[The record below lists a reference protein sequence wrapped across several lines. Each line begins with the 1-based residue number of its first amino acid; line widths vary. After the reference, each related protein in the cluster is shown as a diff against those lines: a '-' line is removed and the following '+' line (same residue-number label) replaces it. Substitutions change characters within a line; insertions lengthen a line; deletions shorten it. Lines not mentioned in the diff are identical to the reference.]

1 MKHPAFIQFHPTL
14 RCNQKCGF
22 CFNGNI
28 SDPGS
33 YRDMDKHEAF
43 QLVDMAVKYG
53 ISEIDILGGEPL
65 LVPWIKDFISYAMGL
80 KLAVNISTNG
90 SLLAPVIDL
99 AETGADALNIGFSI
113 LGFSETHNALTG
125 SDNFSK
131 AISGIKRLASDGKGP
146 IVKSVLMRENKDEIS
161 GLVDYLT
168 ELGVERYFLLHEDM
182 IGRQDYQALSFPEYY
197 AFYSELKKEKDG
209 KPDIG
214 FVAASG
220 FYKHGAYS
228 KFRCDAGITKIAV
241 MPDGS
246 AFPCNLFAGL
256 GKFLLGNIFRD
267 GIEKIWHNR
276 ILEFFRGYK
285 RDNLCGR
292 KDCAH
297 YTTCTGGCPAHCY
310 YYYGTIDAVDPRC
323 REFAIDPDKK
333 SYGPHR
339 QPHHPPDL
347 NKMKKKAII

>member
-1 MKHPAFIQFHPTL
+1 MKHPAFIQFYPTL

-33 YRDMDKHEAF
+33 YRDMNKHEAF
-43 QLVDMAVKYG
+43 LLVDMAVKYG

-65 LVPWIKDFISYAMGL
+65 LVPWIKDFISYATDS

-90 SLLAPVIDL
+90 SLLDSVINL
-99 AETGADALNIGFSI
+99 AETGADSLNIGFSI

-131 AISGIKRLASDGKGP
+131 AIAGIKRLVSDGIEP
-146 IVKSVLMRENKDEIS
+146 IVKSVLMQENQGEIFD
-161 GLVDYLT
+161 LVDYLA
-168 ELGVERYFLLHEDM
+168 ELGVKRYFLLHEDM

-197 AFYSELKKEKDG
+197 AFYSELKKKTDG

-246 AFPCNLFAGL
+246 VFPCNLLAGSQN
-256 GKFLLGNIFRD
+256 FFLGNIFRD
-267 GIEKIWHNR
+267 GIEKIWRNPV
-276 ILEFFRGYK
+276 LDYFRNHRVENQCINK
-285 RDNLCGR
+285 KCLHFTN
-292 KDCAH
+292 
-297 YTTCTGGCPAHCY
+297 CTGGCPAHGY
-310 YYYGTIDAVDPRC
+310 YFYGTMDAVDPRC
-323 REFAIDPDKK
+323 
-333 SYGPHR
+333 
-339 QPHHPPDL
+339 
-347 NKMKKKAII
+347 KAMSKVS

>member
-1 MKHPAFIQFHPTL
+1 MKHPAFIQFYPTL

-28 SDPGS
+28 SAPGS
-33 YRDMDKHEAF
+33 YADMNKHEAF
-43 QLVDMAVKYG
+43 LLVDMAVKYG

-65 LVPWIKDFISYAMGL
+65 LVPWINDFISHATDL

-90 SLLAPVIDL
+90 SLLDSVISL
-99 AETGADALNIGFSI
+99 AETGADSLNIGFSI
-113 LGFSETHNALTG
+113 LGFSETHNTLTG

-131 AISGIKRLASDGKGP
+131 AIAGIKRLVSDGIEP
-146 IVKSVLMRENKDEIS
+146 IVKSVLMQENKGEIFD
-161 GLVDYLT
+161 LVDYLA
-168 ELGVERYFLLHEDM
+168 ELGVKRYFLLHEDM

-197 AFYSELKKEKDG
+197 AFYSELKKKMDG

-256 GKFLLGNIFRD
+256 EKFLLGNIFRD
-267 GIEKIWHNR
+267 GIEKIWRNPV
-276 ILEFFRGYK
+276 LDYFRNHRVENQCINK
-285 RDNLCGR
+285 KCLHF
-292 KDCAH
+292 KTCA
-297 YTTCTGGCPAHCY
+297 GGCPAHGY
-310 YYYGTIDAVDPRC
+310 YFYGTMDAVDPRC
-323 REFAIDPDKK
+323 
-333 SYGPHR
+333 
-339 QPHHPPDL
+339 
-347 NKMKKKAII
+347 KAMSKVS